1 MYNGIH
7 WLRTTTIMG
16 LGNNMGFKINH
27 EYQIRYVYPYQQ
39 LKDWGWPGFGLAIK
53 EMLFYIFF
61 LSKKVKIG

>member
-39 LKDWGWPGFGLAIK
+39 LKDWGWGLGWQLK
-53 EMLFYIFF
+53 KCCFTFFF